1 MAEYNKRPVVF
12 ALSNPVSQA
21 ECTFEEA
28 IEGTNGAV
36 LYASGSPFDKV
47 EFHGKKY
54 EPGQGNNLYI
64 FPALG
69 LGAILARVKTVS
81 SRLLEKTGESCTDF
95 DPLLIHRSRKRW
107 FMLVHKVSPIR

>member
-1 MAEYNKRPVVF
+1 MAEYNKRPIVF

-28 IEGTNGAV
+28 IESTNGSV
-36 LYASGSPFDKV
+36 LFASGSPFDNV
-47 EFHGKKY
+47 EYNSRVY

-69 LGAILARVKTVS
+69 LASILARVKTVS
-81 SRLLEKTGESCTDF
+81 RVLHSL
-95 DPLLIHRSRKRW
+95 RKKE
-107 FMLVHKVSPIR
+107 FG

>member
-1 MAEYNKRPVVF
+1 MAEYNKRPIVF

-28 IEGTNGAV
+28 IEYTNGSV
-36 LYASGSPFDKV
+36 LFASGSPFDNV
-47 EFHGKKY
+47 EFKQKLY

-69 LGAILARVKTVS
+69 LGSILARVKTVS
-81 SRLLEKTGESCTDF
+81 PSSIFRVCGSR
-95 DPLLIHRSRKRW
+95 
-107 FMLVHKVSPIR
+107 

>member
-1 MAEYNKRPVVF
+1 MGGSFNHEILSLMAEYNKRPVVF
-12 ALSNPVSQA
+12 ALSNPLSQA

-28 IEGTNGAV
+28 IESTNGSV
-36 LYASGSPFDKV
+36 LFASGTAFDKV
-47 EFHGKKY
+47 EYNAKVY

-81 SRLLEKTGESCTDF
+81 PTCTLLAHSP
-95 DPLLIHRSRKRW
+95 DPADL
-107 FMLVHKVSPIR
+107 

>member
-81 SRLLEKTGESCTDF
+81 SRF
-95 DPLLIHRSRKRW
+95 FRSQSNYALTS
-107 FMLVHKVSPIR
+107 MIS